1 MTFTANKLF
10 YISIT
15 GLRPELFPKIMA
27 NVSLILCNFFEA
39 MKVSTYRQDNRNARI
54 LKMYW
59 KLVYFWFTFLC
70 IFYMNTERNYQL
82 KQSIKRENLL
92 WMIRTTKMNS
102 DLGKFLMRLRFCTD
116 SIQKKMIKDYDKL
129 LSLKMVDQSFELRK
143 K

>member
-1 MTFTANKLF
+1 MFLWSYVF
-10 YISIT
+10 
-15 GLRPELFPKIMA
+15 
-27 NVSLILCNFFEA
+27 FFEA